1 MTPGPR
7 RNPAAAAEVRADADP
22 RAREE
27 QLLERCAAAA
37 TGSLSQAADAQEASV
52 FLLAAALLPPH
63 LAAEAARL
71 RSAAQVWHGAGET
84 VDAGEVVRRGWVV
97 SLPRFRQAISERL
110 ARTRA

>member
-1 MTPGPR
+1 MNPVPD
-7 RNPAAAAEVRADADP
+7 RNPAAAAEVLAETDP

-37 TGSLSQAADAQEASV
+37 SGSLSQAADAREASV

-71 RSAAQVWHGAGET
+71 RGAAQSCHAAGET

-97 SLPRFRQAISERL
+97 SLPRFRQAISGRL